1 MSQFPG
7 GGPDFNIEG
16 MADMLMDHDDKIR
29 HMEAAVA
36 VRRGGKS
43 RGAYLQW
50 LDNAIATASDFIEE
64 EALCVARKA
73 FTDEFYP
80 K

>member
-1 MSQFPG
+1 VSQFPG
-7 GGPDFNIEG
+7 GGPDFIIPG
-16 MADMLMDHDDKIR
+16 RPGYKAQ
-29 HMEAAVA
+29 
-36 VRRGGKS
+36 KS

-50 LDNAIATASDFIEE
+50 LDDNIRVAKLDAEVEGRGGEFYLS
-64 EALCVARKA
+64 ALQDARKA

>member
-1 MSQFPG
+1 MDRRAPKV
-7 GGPDFNIEG
+7 E
-16 MADMLMDHDDKIR
+16 DMEYTHEVKMGIYPKQK
-29 HMEAAVA
+29 
-36 VRRGGKS
+36 GS

-50 LDNAIATASDFIEE
+50 LDEAIKSADDGYGEAHDSLTKQYRIGVW
-64 EALCVARKA
+64 EALVEARKA

>member
-7 GGPDFNIEG
+7 GGPDFNIER
-16 MADMLMDHDDKIR
+16 MADMLIEHDAKIR
-29 HMEAAVA
+29 DMKAGVA

-50 LDNAIATASDFIEE
+50 LDERIKDSTHSYERNAF
-64 EALCVARKA
+64 VWARKS

>member
-1 MSQFPG
+1 MKHETDAARVG
-7 GGPDFNIEG
+7 V
-16 MADMLMDHDDKIR
+16 
-29 HMEAAVA
+29 EAAVA

-50 LDNAIATASDFIEE
+50 LDERIKDSTHSYERNAF
-64 EALCVARKA
+64 VWARKS

>member
-1 MSQFPG
+1 MKHETDAARAG
-7 GGPDFNIEG
+7 V
-16 MADMLMDHDDKIR
+16 
-29 HMEAAVA
+29 EAAAA

-50 LDNAIATASDFIEE
+50 LDNEIKAAKESYEQAPNKLSKQHTVGHW
-64 EALCVARKA
+64 EALARARKS

>member
-1 MSQFPG
+1 
-7 GGPDFNIEG
+7 
-16 MADMLMDHDDKIR
+16 
-29 HMEAAVA
+29 MEAAVA

-64 EALCVARKA
+64 EALRVARKA